1 MNATV
6 LRRPFKSALLA
17 PVRVMDQPA
26 ALHRLAFVQRLLQRV
41 EHEAGMR
48 GPAHPPADDAAG
60 IGVD

>member
-17 PVRVMDQPA
+17 PVRVPA